1 MIMKTSIFLY
11 VIFIFLAYSC
21 TSIKPEFTKDP
32 VINNNPNE
40 SVPLSAILTI
50 QTSNIYDGIIIQLKS
65 EDHVQT
71 LKYDWMKST
80 EQDFPLFMVHPD
92 TKYEVTFELVKGAK
106 SVYKHSESL
115 DWQTPSLP
123 GDPMDFPGIEV
134 RHNELSK
141 MAPGYTLLNPRR
153 RIPMNLPGAN
163 EMNKSF
169 GMLLAVD
176 PDGRVIWYYK
186 TDSRISDFDI
196 LPDNKIS
203 YLTQDSKIT
212 VIDFMGNIH
221 GSWYASKRPEG
232 TIESSVP
239 VDALVFHHDVN
250 LMPNGNRV
258 VLSAEYRDV
267 PDYYTDERNEAAP
280 RKIQQVMGDVIL
292 EFNPEG
298 QVVWE
303 WHAFDDMDPYRIGYE
318 TFSSYWI
325 RRGFP
330 GTIDWSHA
338 NAVIYDDADDAFI
351 VNFRYQSA
359 LMKIDRK
366 TKEIRWIFGEPSGW
380 GENLEDKL
388 ISMADSSAWFWHQH
402 SPDITPDGNL
412 ILFNNDNYLSHP
424 FDPPG
429 RIEDAASNVLEFEID
444 EEKFNARKVWSSENS
459 IHDKVLSVAMG
470 DVDYLSNGNI
480 LAAYGSLLPPEMDSA
495 MFWWNRA
502 GLTPWTM
509 IREYE
514 HSQPAELLWELR
526 LVTRDPDNNI
536 GWTLFGAE
544 RFVR

>member
-1 MIMKTSIFLY
+1 MKTSILLCIIFTFL
-11 VIFIFLAYSC
+11 VYSC
-21 TSIKPEFTKDP
+21 TSVKPEFLKDP
-32 VINNNPNE
+32 VIKTNPNE
-40 SVPLSAILTI
+40 SVPISAILSI
-50 QTSNIYDGIIIQLKS
+50 QTSNIYDGIIIHLKS
-65 EDHVQT
+65 EDHVQI
-71 LKYDWMKST
+71 LKYDWREGT
-80 EQDFPLFMVHPD
+80 EQNFPLIMVHPD
-92 TKYEVTFELVKGAK
+92 TKYEVSFELVKEAE
-106 SVYKHSESL
+106 SVYKHRKSL
-115 DWQTPSLP
+115 AWQTPPLP
-123 GDPMDFPGIEV
+123 VDPMDFPGIEV
-134 RHNELSK
+134 KHNELSK

-176 PDGRVIWYYK
+176 PNGEVIWYYK

-203 YLTQDSKIT
+203 YLTQDSRIT

-221 GSWYASKRPEG
+221 GSWYAGNRPEG
-232 TIESSVP
+232 PIESSIP

-258 VLSAEYRDV
+258 VLGAEYRDV

-280 RKIQQVMGDVIL
+280 RKTQQVMGDVIL
-292 EFNPEG
+292 EFNPDG

-318 TFSSYWI
+318 TFSNYWI

-330 GTIDWSHA
+330 ETIDWSHA
-338 NAVIYDDADDAFI
+338 NAVIYDDKVDAFI

-366 TKEIRWIFGEPSGW
+366 TKEIIWVFGEPSGW
-380 GENLEDKL
+380 GEKLEKKL
-388 ISMADSSAWFWHQH
+388 ISITDSSDWFWHQH

-412 ILFNNDNYLSHP
+412 ILFNNDNYLSRP
-424 FDPPG
+424 FDPPAL
-429 RIEDAASNVLEFEID
+429 IESAASNVLEFVID
-444 EEKFNARKVWSSENS
+444 EENLNASMVWSSENS
-459 IHDKVLSVAMG
+459 SHDKVLSIAMG
-470 DVDYLSNGNI
+470 DVDFLPNGNI
-480 LAAYGSLLPPEMDSA
+480 LAAYGALLPLEMDST
-495 MFWWNRA
+495 MTWWNRTGFA
-502 GLTPWTM
+502 QWTM

-514 HSQPAELLWELR
+514 HSQPAKLLWELR
-526 LVTRDPDNNI
+526 LVTKDPENKI